1 MPLVLRNND
10 KVSAGT
16 WRFNAVLEE
25 ESSVIHVVYSI
36 ASYLLLHSTSR
47 IKCLTTF
54 ILQDGGN
61 LPMLGILPLILAVHW
76 WYRTR
81 RSFSSQHPSP

>member
-10 KVSAGT
+10 KVSAGMR
-16 WRFNAVLEE
+16 RFNAVLEE
-25 ESSVIHVVYSI
+25 NSVIRVVYSI
-36 ASYLLLHSTSR
+36 ASCLLQHNVSR

-61 LPMLGILPLILAVHW
+61 VPMLGN
-76 WYRTR
+76 
-81 RSFSSQHPSP
+81 SPPHFGGI